1 MIGLMLAGEDGD
13 SVANGLRFLN
23 LWKIIRVDSQS
34 QNPRKR
40 FQAINP
46 HTIKES
52 VPF

>member
-1 MIGLMLAGEDGD
+1 MIGLMLAGKDGD
-13 SVANGLRFLN
+13 SVANGLRLN

-34 QNPRKR
+34 QNSRKR

-46 HTIKES
+46 HTIKET